1 MTVQLR
7 LSDPAP
13 DGYRASHSFAPPVVP
28 WPELLQEAA
37 ERVARAER
45 DLNDL
50 RACAERVGAQVGS

>member
-13 DGYRASHSFAPPVVP
+13 DGYRASHSFAPPAVP
-28 WPELLQEAA
+28 WP
-37 ERVARAER
+37 VR

-50 RACAERVGAQVGS
+50 RACAERAGTQVGS